1 MNSFNKLSWDDINDV
16 NLNINNKF
24 DKFYEKVHHTVIE
37 HVPLKKVNK
46 KQLKLRL
53 KPWVNSHI
61 QKLIKHMEMLL
72 RKLRKSH
79 SAATEELYKNS
90 ETESLLKIERVRFSI
105 MKIIFKNIRQI

>member
-1 MNSFNKLSWDDINDV
+1 MKNVTIDYHNVTLFQHDYLKFSEQTFVNSFNKLSWDDINDV

-61 QKLIKHMEMLL
+61 QKLIKHG
-72 RKLRKSH
+72 KASKKTS
-79 SAATEELYKNS
+79 
-90 ETESLLKIERVRFSI
+90 KITFCCYRG
-105 MKIIFKNIRQI
+105 II